1 MREPRSVTL
10 LSASLFGVPQALAL
24 APTLFFFF
32 FVILVLA
39 PSQLRSRSQKPSDEG
54 ASVPVNF

>member
-1 MREPRSVTL
+1 MSEPRSVTL

-32 FVILVLA
+32 CNSCIGTIAAALPLSKA
-39 PSQLRSRSQKPSDEG
+39 LR
-54 ASVPVNF
+54 

>member
-32 FVILVLA
+32 FL
-39 PSQLRSRSQKPSDEG
+39 
-54 ASVPVNF
+54 